1 MEEQNRIDIISQI
14 YNLRQNFI
22 IIGLTGR
29 TGSGCTTVA
38 ELCKNKEFSTLFPP
52 PPETKLDGLTNDE
65 RKYKIV
71 YNFLKPN
78 WQPFEVIKASDII
91 VLFVL
96 TNTFESFLQ
105 VFEKTGQK
113 ATVQNSGE
121 KDMLEKI
128 KDDYKKWNE
137 ETKAIDE
144 LLSKEGEINLKELS
158 TEDKQKIID
167 LKKFIFDKIPKI
179 REKIEETINRKL
191 TTELQLWGDNIRK
204 YNSSAQKDTIS
215 SNAPSSLAEMIN
227 KIIKLL
233 RALNNSEGKPTLIM
247 IDALRNPYEILYFRE
262 RYSSFYL
269 MSVNTTE
276 QIRKDNLHKLDY
288 KDTDIKIL
296 DEKEHPTKSKDIE
309 SSFYSQDIERC
320 VELSDILV
328 VHNGQQ
334 VEENFDLKKQIITY
348 IALMKHPGIIPPSP
362 KERVMQ
368 IAFSAKLN
376 SGCIS
381 RQVGAAVTDEH
392 FSIKSIGWNTVPEG
406 QTPCSLRNFEDLY
419 SRSDLNAFSSF
430 EKSNSE
436 FRKVVEKSYK
446 RYVEQGGY
454 KEFKEKG
461 GHTHSFCFKDL
472 YISLIEEKNQVHTRS
487 LHAEENAFLQLVKYG
502 AKGIKGGKLF
512 TTASPC
518 ELCAKKAYQLGIKE
532 IYYIDAYP
540 GISMEHILDCGD
552 NKPQVFLFQGAIGRA
567 YDSLY
572 NPLMSYK
579 DEISYL
585 TEVKIG
591 KRDDKKQETDSG
603 SEKKESDNQLINT
616 K

>member
-1 MEEQNRIDIISQI
+1 MEQQNSIDIISQI
-14 YNLRQNFI
+14 YELRQNFI
-22 IIGLTGR
+22 VIGLTGR
-29 TGSGCTTVA
+29 TGSGCTAVA
-38 ELCKNKEFSTLFPP
+38 ELCKNENFSALYSPIPT
-52 PPETKLDGLTNDE
+52 TKLDGLTNDE

-71 YNFLKPN
+71 YNFLKQN
-78 WQPFEVIKASDII
+78 WKPFEVIKASDII

-96 TNTFESFLQ
+96 IDTFESFAQ
-105 VFEKTGQK
+105 AFQETDQK
-113 ATVQNSGE
+113 ATVDNTKEQDLL
-121 KDMLEKI
+121 KKI
-128 KDDYKKWNE
+128 KDDGDYAIWNE
-137 ETKAIDE
+137 EAIVIYE
-144 LLSKEGEINLKELS
+144 LLKEEGKINLKELS
-158 TEDKQKIID
+158 EEDKKRIID
-167 LKKFIFDKIPKI
+167 LKKFIFEKIPEI
-179 REKIEETINRKL
+179 RKKIEKTINRKL
-191 TTELQLWGDNIRK
+191 TVELQLWGDNIRK
-204 YNSSAQKDTIS
+204 YNSSIQKNTIAP
-215 SNAPSSLAEMIN
+215 NAPSALAEMVN

-233 RALNNSEGKPTLIM
+233 RALNSSEKKPTLAM

-269 MSVNTTE
+269 MSVNTLE
-276 QIRKDNLHKLDY
+276 KIRKENLHKLDY
-288 KDTDIKIL
+288 KDTDIIIL

-328 VHNGQQ
+328 VHNGQKI
-334 VEENFDLKKQIITY
+334 EENFDLKKQIITY
-348 IALMKHPGIIPPSP
+348 VSLMKHPGIIPPSP
-362 KERVMQ
+362 QERVMQ
-368 IAFSAKLN
+368 IAFGAKLN

-419 SRSDLNAFSSF
+419 IRSDLNAFSSF
-430 EKSNSE
+430 EKSNPE
-436 FRKVVEKSYK
+436 FRTVIENLHFQYDAK
-446 RYVEQGGY
+446 RDEYL
-454 KEFKEKG
+454 KFKEK
-461 GHTHSFCFKDL
+461 GHTHSFCFKDF
-472 YISLIEEKNQVHTRS
+472 YITLTMEKNQVYTRS

-502 AKGIKGGKLF
+502 TKGIKGGKLF

-552 NKPQVFLFQGAIGRA
+552 NKPQVFLFHGAIGRA

-579 DEISYL
+579 DEIAYL
-585 TEVKIG
+585 TKVKIG
-591 KRDDKKQETDSG
+591 KGTSKEQEPDSG
-603 SEKKESDNQLINT
+603 SEKKRLNNKLEN
-616 K
+616 

>member
-1 MEEQNRIDIISQI
+1 M
-14 YNLRQNFI
+14 
-22 IIGLTGR
+22 
-29 TGSGCTTVA
+29 
-38 ELCKNKEFSTLFPP
+38 
-52 PPETKLDGLTNDE
+52 
-65 RKYKIV
+65 
-71 YNFLKPN
+71 
-78 WQPFEVIKASDII
+78 
-91 VLFVL
+91 LFVL
-96 TNTFESFLQ
+96 LNTFESFLKA
-105 VFEKTGQK
+105 FERTGQK
-113 ATVQNSGE
+113 AKGQSSGE
-121 KDMLEKI
+121 KDMLKKI
-128 KDDYKKWNE
+128 EDDYKEWSEKA
-137 ETKAIDE
+137 KAIDE
-144 LLSKEGEINLKELS
+144 LLSKKGEINLKELS
-158 TEDKQKIID
+158 TDDKNKIEE
-167 LKKFIFDKIPKI
+167 LKSFIFDKIPKI
-179 REKIEETINRKL
+179 REKIEETISRKL
-191 TTELQLWGDNIRK
+191 TMELQLWGDNIRK
-204 YNSSAQKDTIS
+204 YNSSIQEDTIA
-215 SNAPSSLAEMIN
+215 SNAPSALAEMIN

-233 RALNNSEGKPTLIM
+233 RALNNSESKPTLVM

-296 DEKEHPTKSKDIE
+296 DEKEHPAKSKDIE

-328 VHNGQQ
+328 VHNGQK
-334 VEENFDLKKQIITY
+334 VEENVDLKKQIIKY
-348 IALMKHPGIIPPSP
+348 IALMKHPGLIPPSP
-362 KERVMQ
+362 QERVMQ
-368 IAFSAKLN
+368 IAFTAKLN

-406 QTPCSLRNFEDLY
+406 QTPCSLRSFEDLY
-419 SRSDLNAFSSF
+419 SRSDLNAFSNF
-430 EKSNSE
+430 EKSNSD
-436 FRKVVEKSYK
+436 FRRVIDSFHLQYDTKQESSKF
-446 RYVEQGGY
+446 R
-454 KEFKEKG
+454 EKG
-461 GHTHSFCFKDL
+461 HTLSFCFKDF
-472 YISLIEEKNQVHTRS
+472 YTVYKGEKNQVHTRS

-579 DEISYL
+579 DEIAYL
-585 TEVKIG
+585 TGVKI
-591 KRDDKKQETDSG
+591 KDKSSVKKQPEG
-603 SEKKESDNQLINT
+603 KQEN
-616 K
+616 